1 MSGTDKGRR
10 YCRDRRYMNKGFLS
24 VKRRCDDC
32 PYEMHDLFHG
42 TQGVAVW
49 AYYCMFDPKR
59 GHIDPGL

>member
-1 MSGTDKGRR
+1 
-10 YCRDRRYMNKGFLS
+10 MNKGFLS